1 MQGAKMPDDMQLET
15 ERILK
20 ISFQQQSALLR
31 HFARTD
37 LVARIKILAEKTG
50 QFHKLRQENG
60 SVEKS
65 VLEYC
70 AFIMAIQKKHDEQ
83 SLRKKSFVGLAL
95 EEIRLLSQKKAD
107 ACPRTD
113 NISFTK
119 LSIVYCKNAEAFA
132 GFLDCLQFTIIRSR
146 NLREMMRRYHGNLL
160 TIEFILQYV

>member
-70 AFIMAIQKKHDEQ
+70 AFIMAIQKNMMMNNLFE
-83 SLRKKSFVGLAL
+83 
-95 EEIRLLSQKKAD
+95 
-107 ACPRTD
+107 
-113 NISFTK
+113 
-119 LSIVYCKNAEAFA
+119 KN
-132 GFLDCLQFTIIRSR
+132 RS
-146 NLREMMRRYHGNLL
+146 
-160 TIEFILQYV
+160 